1 MSEDLP
7 FPTHEYRDEGFFES
21 DDDDDVDF
29 VPMSCPLDERE
40 ELH

>member
-1 MSEDLP
+1 MSEDLL
-7 FPTHEYRDEGFFES
+7 FPTHEYRGEGFFES
-21 DDDDDVDF
+21 DDDDVDF

>member
-21 DDDDDVDF
+21 DDDDVDF